1 MTGYEHYYQSS
12 VNDFTSELFFEDR
25 INFYEMYNALIAAD
39 KAAPQLGLSESLKLL
54 QQNYSD
60 QVAYNNTY
68 LEIQQSNTIERRQLE
83 A

>member
-39 KAAPQLGLSESLKLL
+39 KAAPELGLSESLKLL
-54 QQNYSD
+54 
-60 QVAYNNTY
+60 
-68 LEIQQSNTIERRQLE
+68 
-83 A
+83 